1 VQPTVGEFDITQL
14 HENTY
19 YNVCVEVEF
28 STRARQSS
36 SSTSSVDRDHFQR
49 PSAAA
54 GDVWND
60 RDHFQRPS
68 AAAVDVQQR
77 GAEAAALGDRRAQ
90 RPSAGPGTTSMQSL
104 PTTDTL

>member
-28 STRARQSS
+28 STRARLSS
-36 SSTSSVDRDHFQR
+36 SSTSSV
-49 PSAAA
+49 
-54 GDVWND
+54 D

-77 GAEAAALGDRRAQ
+77 GAEAAALGDRRTQ